1 MLGSLG
7 AKIGEGATAEVHAWA
22 PGRVIKLF
30 RSGVPHRISMHEA
43 RMTRAVFL
51 SGASA
56 PEVFDEVTINGRSGL
71 VIARL
76 DGPTLLQVTKS
87 REVSHAEAGAILAG
101 VLHSVHGT
109 PPPADMPFLR
119 DHIVSGL
126 QRARGILSNRV
137 IAGILALI
145 DRLSPGDGLCHGDP
159 NPGNVIMTA
168 DGPKLVDWTGA
179 MRAPAALD
187 LASAHVILTELAP
200 SIADD
205 PKRPPAINAAMQAT
219 YAALDRTSHLAL
231 AALVKPYLPV
241 VRALLLLGG
250 AMPAQE
256 ARLVQRL
263 KADFPA

>member
-7 AKIGEGATAEVHAWA
+7 AKIGEGVTADVHAWA

-30 RSGVPHRISMHEA
+30 RSGVPHRIIMYEA

-51 SGASA
+51 AGASA
-56 PEVFDEVTINGRSGL
+56 PEVFDEVTISGRSGL
-71 VIARL
+71 IMARF
-76 DGPTLLQVTKS
+76 DGPTLMQVTKS
-87 REVSHAEAGAILAG
+87 KKVSHAEAGAILAG
-101 VLHSVHGT
+101 VLHSVHGM
-109 PPPADMPFLR
+109 PPPPDMPFLR

-126 QRARGILSNRV
+126 QRARRILSDHV

-168 DGPKLVDWTGA
+168 DGPKLIDWTGA

-200 SIADD
+200 GIADD
-205 PKRPPAINAAMQAT
+205 PKRPPAINAAMQAA
-219 YAALDRTSHLAL
+219 YAALVGTSPEAL
-231 AALVKPYLPV
+231 AALVKPYLPL

-250 AMPAQE
+250 AVPAQE